1 LSGIY
6 KKNYIPA
13 TVPAQGIAKE
23 LIVNFISVLG
33 FDEQGF

>member
-1 LSGIY
+1 VGFI
-6 KKNYIPA
+6 KKNYVPA
-13 TVPAQGIAKE
+13 TVLAQGVAKE